1 MQWVKFML
9 EHLSDS
15 SSILRKVGREKIP
28 EIIRIADLFSFDDF
42 YQVKEFER
50 INNHDV
56 KSVELFVAEKLEEI
70 GVRELKSYVHLG
82 CTSEDITNPA
92 YARMIRDALDLM
104 WVPQAEMVIDCL
116 AVLAKQYKSTSMLAH
131 THGQPATPT
140 TVGKEMLVYVYR
152 LRRILSRIKILKTFA
167 KFNGA
172 TGNYAA
178 ISAAFPEKN
187 WPELSKEFVL
197 DYLELDFNPVTTQIE
212 SHDYIVEIGAE
223 MSHFNRVLTNFCSDM
238 WTYISMEMFKQIVVK
253 KEVGSSTMPN
263 KVNPIN
269 FENGE
274 TNLRKSTADFDF
286 LNEMLMSSRMQR
298 DLRDSTALRNLG
310 PAFGHSYLGIERT
323 VKGLKRVEVN
333 NQTLEDMLNSKWEV
347 LAEEVQTI
355 LRKYGVP
362 DAYFQLKEITRG
374 KNITKEALQ
383 EFMNSSALDVVPGE
397 EKQRLLS
404 MNPEDYYGLAEQIVD
419 DNI

>member
-1 MQWVKFML
+1 ML

-70 GVRELKSYVHLG
+70 GVPELKSYVHLG

-152 LRRILSRIKILKTFA
+152 LRRILSRIKILKTF
-167 KFNGA
+167 
-172 TGNYAA
+172 GNFIFYHLLCKLIIVIA
-178 ISAAFPEKN
+178 I
-187 WPELSKEFVL
+187 
-197 DYLELDFNPVTTQIE
+197 
-212 SHDYIVEIGAE
+212 
-223 MSHFNRVLTNFCSDM
+223 
-238 WTYISMEMFKQIVVK
+238 
-253 KEVGSSTMPN
+253 
-263 KVNPIN
+263 
-269 FENGE
+269 
-274 TNLRKSTADFDF
+274 
-286 LNEMLMSSRMQR
+286 
-298 DLRDSTALRNLG
+298 
-310 PAFGHSYLGIERT
+310 
-323 VKGLKRVEVN
+323 
-333 NQTLEDMLNSKWEV
+333 
-347 LAEEVQTI
+347 
-355 LRKYGVP
+355 
-362 DAYFQLKEITRG
+362 
-374 KNITKEALQ
+374 
-383 EFMNSSALDVVPGE
+383 
-397 EKQRLLS
+397 
-404 MNPEDYYGLAEQIVD
+404 PEDAIIIRKDTYNLII
-419 DNI
+419 NILIMKFLDE